1 VIKSVGHKAFRRKPK
16 VEEPS
21 EHPKGFDDF
30 ELRLGDIMRG
40 ERATLGKSLLDV
52 QRELKIKAAYISAIE
67 NSDPTAF
74 EIPGFVAGYVRSYAR
89 YLNLDPEWA
98 YKLFCD
104 EGKFQTAHGMSPAAS
119 GLRKAE
125 IPGGKPRVDP
135 FSDPKASFV
144 PKAPSFLSRI
154 EPAAVGSVAV
164 LVALIG
170 LIGYGGMAVLSEVQK
185 VRIAPVEQAPV
196 VVTELDPMAGSPEPI
211 AFEVDSQPPSTGSF
225 DRIYRPGALDVPVMT
240 ARDAPIATLDPRENG
255 ALVDQP
261 RLAASEGPRKVPRVT
276 GAAAPR
282 EFADL
287 RPDVAVAEAE
297 VVDTPQVVEDAPP
310 GVVMFAVRPAWVRVK
325 SASGAVIFEKVMEP
339 GDEFV
344 LPATEEP
351 ATLRTGNAGSVY
363 FLVGGETYG
372 PAGEGPSIASNV
384 AMGPED
390 LRGTFAIADLEAD
403 SALKRYAEARA
414 AAETPVPA
422 AAAE

>member
-1 VIKSVGHKAFRRKPK
+1 MIRTVGHKAFRRRSKA
-16 VEEPS
+16 EEPA

-40 ERATLGKSLLDV
+40 ERATMGKSLLDV

-119 GLRKAE
+119 GLSKAE

-164 LVALIG
+164 LIALIG
-170 LIGYGGMAVLSEVQK
+170 LIGYGGMAVLTEVQK

-196 VVTELDPMAGSPEPI
+196 VVTELDPMAGSPEPV
-211 AFEVDSQPPSTGSF
+211 AFEVDSLPPSTGSF

-261 RLAASEGPRKVPRVT
+261 RLAAEQGPRNVPRVT
-276 GAAAPR
+276 SEAATR

-287 RPDVAVAEAE
+287 RPDAAPPEASEAAE
-297 VVDTPQVVEDAPP
+297 TPQVVEDALP

-325 SASGAVIFEKVMEP
+325 SATGTVIFEKVLEP
-339 GDEFV
+339 GEEFA

-372 PAGEGPSIASNV
+372 PAGEGPSIASKV
-384 AMGPED
+384 ALGPED
-390 LRGTFAIADLEAD
+390 LRGTYAVADLEAD
-403 SALKRYAEARA
+403 SALKQYAEGARSSSC
-414 AAETPVPA
+414 
-422 AAAE
+422 

>member
-1 VIKSVGHKAFRRKPK
+1 MIKSVGHKAFSRKPK
-16 VEEPS
+16 TDEPA
-21 EHPKGFDDF
+21 EPPKGFDDF

-119 GLRKAE
+119 GLRTAE
-125 IPGGKPRVDP
+125 IPGGKPRIDP

-144 PKAPSFLSRI
+144 PRAPSFLSRI

-170 LIGYGGMAVLSEVQK
+170 LIGYGGMAVFSEVQK

-196 VVTELDPMAGSPEPI
+196 VVTELDPLAGSPEPV

-240 ARDAPIATLDPRENG
+240 ARDAPIATLDPRANG

-261 RLAASEGPRKVPRVT
+261 RLVADAGPRNVPRVT
-276 GAAAPR
+276 SEAETR
-282 EFADL
+282 QFADL
-287 RPDVAVAEAE
+287 RPGEDPGAVAS
-297 VVDTPQVVEDAPP
+297 DTPQVVEDVPP

-325 SASGAVIFEKVMEP
+325 SASGAVIFEKVLEP
-339 GDEFV
+339 GEEFA

-363 FLVGGETYG
+363 FQIGADTYG
-372 PAGEGPSIASNV
+372 PAGDGPSIASNV
-384 AMGPED
+384 AMGPAE
-390 LRGTFAIADLEAD
+390 LRGAFAVADLEAD
-403 SALKRYAEARA
+403 SALRQYAEARA
-414 AAETPVPA
+414 AA
-422 AAAE
+422 AEVAPPE